1 MTIKEKIIRL
11 FEYNNELSVKEIT
24 DNSLVSK
31 QMVPLVLSKLKE
43 ENKVVKYGRVP
54 KTVYRYADVPMVET
68 KMDLKKRDW
77 GLSFTMPNKVKT
89 KC

>member
-68 KMDLKKRDW
+68 KMDLEKRDW
-77 GLSFTMPNKVKT
+77 GLSFTMPNKGKT

>member
-11 FEYNNELSVKEIT
+11 FEYTNELFVKEIT

-68 KMDLKKRDW
+68 KMDLEKRDW

>member
-11 FEYNNELSVKEIT
+11 FEHNPELFVKEIT
-24 DNSLVSK
+24 DNLLVSK
-31 QMVPLVLSKLKE
+31 QMVPLVLSKLIE

-68 KMDLKKRDW
+68 KMDLKKFDW

>member
-68 KMDLKKRDW
+68 KMDLEKRDW
-77 GLSFTMPNKVKT
+77 GLSFTKPNKVKT

>member
-54 KTVYRYADVPMVET
+54 KTVY
-68 KMDLKKRDW
+68 
-77 GLSFTMPNKVKT
+77 
-89 KC
+89 